1 MTTFYSFH
9 ALELEDYYPSKV
21 SEVLPARHILVDDL
35 DLHDVRERGADGL
48 HVDGLVVHGV
58 VIVELDVVDARGPVN
73 VGQLEGDPM
82 KTNLSQKEHT
92 RSWVLVVYIIITRG
106 SMGALW

>member
-1 MTTFYSFH
+1 M
-9 ALELEDYYPSKV
+9 
-21 SEVLPARHILVDDL
+21 SEVLPAGHILVDDL

-73 VGQLEGDPM
+73 VGQLEGDPK
-82 KTNLSQKEHT
+82 KTNLSQEEHI
-92 RSWVLVVYIIITRG
+92 RPWSW
-106 SMGALW
+106 